1 VAECGGG
8 AVMTALRCTCRPRW
22 ANECCFCAAKRR
34 LEIARGYRRVV
45 AGGKCPLCGEVLMPN
60 NSRAGSLWLQCLA
73 RRPDGET
80 CGWQILCSTDAYGEI
95 SKEVR

>member
-1 VAECGGG
+1 MVI
-8 AVMTALRCTCRPRW
+8 LRCACGQRRAKWADKCR
-22 ANECCFCAAKRR
+22 ACAAKRS
-34 LEIARGYRRVV
+34 LEIAREYWRVA
-45 AGGKCPLCGEVLMPN
+45 AGGRCLECGGVLKQ
-60 NSRAGSLWLQCLA
+60 NSTLAGSLWLQCLT